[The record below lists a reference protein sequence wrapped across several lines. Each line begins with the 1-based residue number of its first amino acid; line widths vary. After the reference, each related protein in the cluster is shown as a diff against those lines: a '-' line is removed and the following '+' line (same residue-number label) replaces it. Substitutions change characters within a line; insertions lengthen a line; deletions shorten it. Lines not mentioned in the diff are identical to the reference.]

1 MQGLATQANF
11 LDLNAVAKVEGIE
24 TKIDVDLESNS
35 SGDNSFLSSLLN
47 AIDETNKFLPDRLK
61 ISDKEIMQE
70 AIAQLQSGSPLLSA
84 GLDQDEKMSIFESLS
99 FMEVLG
105 ILEKLQIKSFD
116 VKLANLSNQS
126 QELIKTQSNLN
137 ALKDAKSLDELFKI
151 ANDLNL
157 NVSKIKVDR
166 LLDLKNTFP
175 NLDKANF
182 FTSSVESVFKDFLNN
197 KISNILDK
205 VEKKDNTQS
214 SILSSLLNNKNI
226 TKDSKNKDAL
236 TQLLKTVNHT
246 EKTANK
252 VDKKESKDTA
262 NKENDDVLNIK
273 TQNKDVKIEALNEE
287 ATKIK
292 EEVSK
297 VTPTQKD
304 EKIISKEL
312 VRDDKNIK
320 SADFE
325 TKKQNLNPLEPDTTQ
340 SKDTKTNEI
349 KNDTKELNFTH
360 SKEQTQTQTTTNTQN
375 TTNSITNKEMPKKDF
390 VAQNEIKT
398 DDTNAS
404 ENLSKNQSPESKPT
418 SKLESN
424 ELLKQTN
431 EPQSKQNQDNKINL
445 ENTQNKTV
453 EKNPTKSA
461 ENLTI
466 STPLRDENLPNESK
480 NTENLAQKTVQNK
493 TVNLNTVLQNL
504 QNTNENN
511 SQKQEQSKNSETQP
525 TKDLSSNQTVSKN
538 ENTNELN
545 NLLNS
550 LSKVSANE
558 LKANAN
564 ISTRETLSYFSQDLK
579 EQMQQ
584 FKAPITRLNITLN
597 PSNLGEVEITLIQRG
612 NNLHINFNSNPNTM
626 NLFIQ
631 NQAEFKNSLVNMG
644 FTGLEMNFSDQ
655 GKKEQREQNHKS
667 KHSYKFEESTSQS
680 ISSSPLE
687 LILAKYF

>member
-11 LDLNAVAKVEGIE
+11 LDLNAVAKVEGVE
-24 TKIDVDLESNS
+24 AKIDIDLESNS

-84 GLDQDEKMSIFESLS
+84 GLEQDEKMSIFESLS

-166 LLDLKNTFP
+166 LLDLKNAFP

-205 VEKKDNTQS
+205 VEKKDNAQS

-226 TKDSKNKDAL
+226 TKDVKNKDAL

-246 EKTANK
+246 EKTADK

-273 TQNKDVKIEALNEE
+273 TQSKDVKIEALNEE

-312 VRDDKNIK
+312 SRDDKNIK

-398 DDTNAS
+398 DNTKES

-424 ELLKQTN
+424 EALKQTN

-558 LKANAN
+558 LKASAN

>member
-1 MQGLATQANF
+1 M
-11 LDLNAVAKVEGIE
+11 
-24 TKIDVDLESNS
+24 
-35 SGDNSFLSSLLN
+35 
-47 AIDETNKFLPDRLK
+47 
-61 ISDKEIMQE
+61 
-70 AIAQLQSGSPLLSA
+70 LQMV
-84 GLDQDEKMSIFESLS
+84 EKM
-99 FMEVLG
+99 
-105 ILEKLQIKSFD
+105 K
-116 VKLANLSNQS
+116 
-126 QELIKTQSNLN
+126 
-137 ALKDAKSLDELFKI
+137 
-151 ANDLNL
+151 
-157 NVSKIKVDR
+157 R
-166 LLDLKNTFP
+166 
-175 NLDKANF
+175 
-182 FTSSVESVFKDFLNN
+182 
-197 KISNILDK
+197 
-205 VEKKDNTQS
+205 
-214 SILSSLLNNKNI
+214 
-226 TKDSKNKDAL
+226 
-236 TQLLKTVNHT
+236 
-246 EKTANK
+246 
-252 VDKKESKDTA
+252 
-262 NKENDDVLNIK
+262 
-273 TQNKDVKIEALNEE
+273 
-287 ATKIK
+287 
-292 EEVSK
+292 
-297 VTPTQKD
+297 
-304 EKIISKEL
+304 IIH
-312 VRDDKNIK
+312 RYTYYNR
-320 SADFE
+320 
-325 TKKQNLNPLEPDTTQ
+325 
-340 SKDTKTNEI
+340 
-349 KNDTKELNFTH
+349 
-360 SKEQTQTQTTTNTQN
+360 TNTQHYYRN
-375 TTNSITNKEMPKKDF
+375 HRLEYRYDTQCKQAAKQYRRAYPQQVATT
-390 VAQNEIKT
+390 
-398 DDTNAS
+398 S
-404 ENLSKNQSPESKPT
+404 ER
-418 SKLESN
+418 
-424 ELLKQTN
+424 
-431 EPQSKQNQDNKINL
+431 QNQDNKINL

>member
-11 LDLNAVAKVEGIE
+11 LDLNAVAKVEGVE
-24 TKIDVDLESNS
+24 TKIDVDLESS
-35 SGDNSFLSSLLN
+35 TSGDNSFLSSLLN

-84 GLDQDEKMSIFESLS
+84 GLEQDEKMSIFESLS

-182 FTSSVESVFKDFLNN
+182 FTSSVKSVFKDFLNN

-246 EKTANK
+246 EKTADK

-287 ATKIK
+287 VTKIK

-297 VTPTQKD
+297 ATPTQKD

-325 TKKQNLNPLEPDTTQ
+325 TKKQNLNPLEPDKIQ

-360 SKEQTQTQTTTNTQN
+360 SKEQTQAQTTTNTQN

-390 VAQNEIKT
+390 VTQNEIKT
-398 DDTNAS
+398 DDAKAS
-404 ENLSKNQSPESKPT
+404 ENLSKNQSQESKPT

-424 ELLKQTN
+424 EVLKQTT

>member
-24 TKIDVDLESNS
+24 TKIDVDLESS
-35 SGDNSFLSSLLN
+35 TSGDNGFLSSLLN

-84 GLDQDEKMSIFESLS
+84 GLEQDEKMSIFESLS

-273 TQNKDVKIEALNEE
+273 TQSKDVKIEALNEE

-349 KNDTKELNFTH
+349 KTDTKELNFTH

-398 DDTNAS
+398 DNTKES
-404 ENLSKNQSPESKPT
+404 ENLSKNQSQESKPT

-424 ELLKQTN
+424 EALKQTT

-558 LKANAN
+558 LKASAN

-667 KHSYKFEESTSQS
+667 KHSYKFEENTSQS

>member
-24 TKIDVDLESNS
+24 TKIDVDLESS
-35 SGDNSFLSSLLN
+35 TSGDNGFLSSLLN

-84 GLDQDEKMSIFESLS
+84 GLEQDEKMSIFESLS

-246 EKTANK
+246 EKTADK

-287 ATKIK
+287 VTKIK

-297 VTPTQKD
+297 ATPTQKD

-325 TKKQNLNPLEPDTTQ
+325 TKKQNLNPLEPDKIQ

-390 VAQNEIKT
+390 VTQNEIKT
-398 DDTNAS
+398 DDAKAS
-404 ENLSKNQSPESKPT
+404 ENLSKNQSQESKPT

-424 ELLKQTN
+424 EVLKQTT

-466 STPLRDENLPNESK
+466 STLLRDENLPNESK

-558 LKANAN
+558 LKASAN

>member
-11 LDLNAVAKVEGIE
+11 LDLNAVAKVEGVE
-24 TKIDVDLESNS
+24 AKIDIDLESNS

-84 GLDQDEKMSIFESLS
+84 GLEQDEKMSIFESLS

-205 VEKKDNTQS
+205 VEKKDNAQS

-236 TQLLKTVNHT
+236 TQLLKTINHT

-287 ATKIK
+287 VTKIK

-297 VTPTQKD
+297 ATPTQKD

-398 DDTNAS
+398 DNTKES

-558 LKANAN
+558 LKSNAN

>member
-11 LDLNAVAKVEGIE
+11 LDLNAVAKVEGVE
-24 TKIDVDLESNS
+24 TKIDVDLESS
-35 SGDNSFLSSLLN
+35 TSGDNGFLLSLLN

-84 GLDQDEKMSIFESLS
+84 GLEQDEKMSIFESLS

-205 VEKKDNTQS
+205 VEKKDNPQS

-226 TKDSKNKDAL
+226 TKDVKNKDAL
-236 TQLLKTVNHT
+236 TQLLKTINHT
-246 EKTANK
+246 EKTADK

-287 ATKIK
+287 VTKIK

-297 VTPTQKD
+297 ATPTQKD

-312 VRDDKNIK
+312 SKDDKNIK
-320 SADFE
+320 STDFE
-325 TKKQNLNPLEPDTTQ
+325 TKKQNLNPLEPDKIQ
-340 SKDTKTNEI
+340 NKDTKTNEI
-349 KNDTKELNFTH
+349 KSDTKELNFTH
-360 SKEQTQTQTTTNTQN
+360 SKEQTQTTTNTQN

-398 DDTNAS
+398 DNTKES

-424 ELLKQTN
+424 EVLKQTT

>member
-11 LDLNAVAKVEGIE
+11 LDLNAVTKVEGVE
-24 TKIDVDLESNS
+24 AKIDIDLESNS

-84 GLDQDEKMSIFESLS
+84 GLEQDEKMSIFESLS

-205 VEKKDNTQS
+205 VEKKDNAQS

-236 TQLLKTVNHT
+236 TQLLKTINHT

-287 ATKIK
+287 VTKIK

-297 VTPTQKD
+297 ATPTQKD

-398 DDTNAS
+398 DNTKES

-558 LKANAN
+558 LKSNAN

>member
-11 LDLNAVAKVEGIE
+11 LDLNAVAKVEGVE

-84 GLDQDEKMSIFESLS
+84 GLEQDEKMSIFESLS

-205 VEKKDNTQS
+205 VEKKDNPQS

-226 TKDSKNKDAL
+226 TKDVKNKDAL
-236 TQLLKTVNHT
+236 TQLLKTINHT

-262 NKENDDVLNIK
+262 NKENDDALNIK

-349 KNDTKELNFTH
+349 KSDTKELNFTH
-360 SKEQTQTQTTTNTQN
+360 IKEQTQTQTTTNTQN

-390 VAQNEIKT
+390 VTQNEIKT
-398 DDTNAS
+398 DNTKES
-404 ENLSKNQSPESKPT
+404 ENLSKNQSQESKPT

-424 ELLKQTN
+424 EALKQTT

-558 LKANAN
+558 LKASAN

-667 KHSYKFEESTSQS
+667 KHSYKFEENTSQS